1 MPPQVASVDLTL
13 VDEGAAEEVLVLEAR
28 TLELEARVL
37 VVRTLLEVRT
47 LETRVLEART
57 VLETRVL
64 DETRTELDPAT
75 ELVHFPKRVLQ
86 PVPQWPV
93 DEPHHPYCEQHSP
106 SLNPV
111 QVKPL
116 VPPQEP
122 SVEVTPLGV
131 EEATVLEGRTLDE
144 EDRTVDEA
152 TGVEDAALVD
162 DDEDR
167 TLDETTALEEA
178 ATLEDAALVDEEE
191 DRTLDDA
198 AALEDA
204 ALVDDD
210 EEEAEFVHFPKRGL
224 QAAPQWSTDVPH
236 QPYLLM
242 LEHKSKGRGL
252 DLLRAAF
259 AFAEANA
266 RITVSSSARAICG
279 SDTAGGRRRSA
290 GRAGSP
296 GRRDRRRSSR

>member
-162 DDEDR
+162 
-167 TLDETTALEEA
+167 
-178 ATLEDAALVDEEE
+178 EEE

-210 EEEAEFVHFPKRGL
+210 EDEAEFVHFPKRGL